1 MACCCVVT
9 STGSVKIIEQLGKFK
24 KVAMPGLEFI
34 VPCIDQVSGTLSMR
48 LQQTEVACETKTKDN
63 VSVVMKVSI
72 QYQIIEED
80 QKIQDAH
87 YRLTSP
93 AQQVRAPRPRLNPS
107 LTHAPSRRHP
117 RLHLSP
123 SPSCRRPHRST
134 CTRTSSPRIKGP

>member
-48 LQQTEVACETKTKDN
+48 LQQMEVACETKTKDN
-63 VSVVMKVSI
+63 VFVVMKVSI

-93 AQQVRAPRPRLNPS
+93 AQQVSTAAAAAAAASKQSEPSNASERAS
-107 LTHAPSRRHP
+107 SG
-117 RLHLSP
+117 
-123 SPSCRRPHRST
+123 RST
-134 CTRTSSPRIKGP
+134 AA